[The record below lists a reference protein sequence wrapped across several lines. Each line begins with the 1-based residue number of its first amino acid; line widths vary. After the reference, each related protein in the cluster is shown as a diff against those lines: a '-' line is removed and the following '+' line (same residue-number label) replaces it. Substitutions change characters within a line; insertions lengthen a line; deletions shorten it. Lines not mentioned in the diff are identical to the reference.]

1 MGCCSGGVVWC
12 MVVYGV
18 WCMADYLDGFGAKE
32 FRRGRMNE
40 CECGNLRVVSC
51 KVLCVGCNVFV
62 R

>member
-1 MGCCSGGVVWC
+1 MDEMGCCSGGVVWC

-40 CECGNLRVVSC
+40 VS
-51 KVLCVGCNVFV
+51 KI
-62 R
+62 RSR